1 MRNAVSITANAFGLL
16 HKTKTSSISRKWQRQ
31 IKEMANTKHKTQ
43 NTRNKKKTK
52 QKLRHREIEKTEK
65 VEIDTS

>member
-31 IKEMANTKHKTQ
+31 IKEMANTKHKK
-43 NTRNKKKTK
+43 KKKTK

-65 VEIDTS
+65 VKINTS

>member
-31 IKEMANTKHKTQ
+31 IKEMANTKHKK
-43 NTRNKKKTK
+43 KKKTK

>member
-1 MRNAVSITANAFGLL
+1 MTTTDKRNG
-16 HKTKTSSISRKWQRQ
+16 
-31 IKEMANTKHKTQ
+31 KHKTQ